1 VRRVI
6 YEWLLEIYIL
16 PKRSEIQL
24 KPLPQKLF
32 FIFSF
37 VILFVLCT
45 IAPADAPKKILILPF
60 NIHSEKDLSFLQNG
74 IFDMLSTRLS
84 EAGKVVP
91 ISKEKSLKAVQGI
104 NGPVNEKTA
113 QALGENLQA
122 DFVLFGS
129 LTVFG
134 DSISTDSRFLDVNKG
149 TPVVVFNQS
158 GKTQGDVIQH
168 IDIFAGQVN
177 EKVFKRKTYTYKP
190 TLQQKDNIDDTRRHP
205 EAVWAETKGMV
216 SSSEFDTV
224 GQGMVSF
231 DFWKSRRFKTRIIGM
246 AAGDVDGDKNNEV
259 VFISDRIVSIY
270 RYLDRKFIK
279 IGEIE
284 GTSYN
289 HYIGVDVADINEN
302 GKAEI
307 FVTNYNSKDRMRSF
321 VLEWNGTEFAKIIDN
336 ANWYYRVINV
346 PYQGRILFGQ
356 QRKDKLKI
364 FKPGVYEMK
373 WESGEYKP
381 SVRQNLPESI
391 TVYGFTYG
399 EVTHDGREMTVA
411 YSYNDR
417 IRIMDKSGDEE
428 WTSSEPYGEGMIF
441 LEFFD
446 RLDATEKVPQDPEKL
461 DRYFL
466 PQRIHIADLDKDG
479 KNDLLL
485 VKNHDVS
492 GETFS
497 RIRMF
502 NNGHIECLTWN
513 QLGLGLK
520 WRTQKI
526 SEYISDVTIADL
538 NNDGNDELIF
548 SVVSKTGKI
557 LGQSR
562 SYIVSWRPK
571 KEKKE

>member
-1 VRRVI
+1 
-6 YEWLLEIYIL
+6 
-16 PKRSEIQL
+16 
-24 KPLPQKLF
+24 
-32 FIFSF
+32 
-37 VILFVLCT
+37 
-45 IAPADAPKKILILPF
+45 
-60 NIHSEKDLSFLQNG
+60 
-74 IFDMLSTRLS
+74 MLSTRLS

-104 NGPVNEKTA
+104 NGPVNEKAA
-113 QALGENLQA
+113 QSLGENLQA
-122 DFVLFGS
+122 DFVVFGS

-134 DSISTDSRFLDVNKG
+134 DSISTDSRFLDVHKG

-177 EKVFKRKTYTYKP
+177 EKVFNRKTYTYTP
-190 TLQQKDNIDDTRRHP
+190 TPQQTGSSDDTRRHP
-205 EAVWAETKGMV
+205 EAVWAETRGMV
-216 SSSEFDTV
+216 SGESDIT
-224 GQGMVSF
+224 GQGLVSF

-270 RYLDRKFIK
+270 RYLDRKFVK

-284 GTSYN
+284 GSRYN

-307 FVTNYNSKDRMRSF
+307 FVTNYNTKDRMSSF

-381 SVRQNLPESI
+381 SVRQNLPESV

-411 YSYNDR
+411 YSYDDR

-428 WTSSEPYGEGMIF
+428 WTSSEPYGGNTIF

-446 RLDATEKVPQDPEKL
+446 KVDPTVKSPIASMSPKKSEEW

-492 GETFS
+492 GETFD
-497 RIRMF
+497 RLKMF

-513 QLGLGLK
+513 NLGLGLK

-526 SEYISDVTIADL
+526 SKYISDFTIADL
-538 NNDGNDELIF
+538 NNDGNDELVF

>member
-1 VRRVI
+1 M
-6 YEWLLEIYIL
+6 
-16 PKRSEIQL
+16 
-24 KPLPQKLF
+24 KPLTQKLF
-32 FIFSF
+32 FIFCFTFTFIFS
-37 VILFVLCT
+37 T
-45 IAPADAPKKILILPF
+45 IAPAGDPYKVLILPF
-60 NIHSEKDLSFLQNG
+60 NIHSEKDLSFLQSG
-74 IFDMLSTRLS
+74 IFDMLTSRLS
-84 EAGKVVP
+84 EAGKVIP
-91 ISKEKSLKAVQGI
+91 ISKEKSLEAVQGI
-104 NGPVNEKTA
+104 DGPVNQKIA
-113 QALGENLQA
+113 QSLGKSLHV
-122 DFVLFGS
+122 DFVVFGS

-134 DSISTDSRFLDVNKG
+134 DSISTDSRFLDVHKG

-168 IDIFAGQVN
+168 IDIFAGQIN
-177 EKVFKRKTYTYKP
+177 EKVFGRETYTYKP
-190 TLQQKDNIDDTRRHP
+190 TPQQTGSSDDTRRHP

-216 SSSEFDTV
+216 SGESDIA

-231 DFWKSRRFKTRIIGM
+231 DFWKSRKFKIRIIGM

-270 RYLDRKFIK
+270 RYLDRKFVK
-279 IGEIE
+279 VGEIE
-284 GTSYN
+284 GARYN
-289 HYIGVDVADINEN
+289 HYIGVDVADINAN

-307 FVTNYNSKDRMRSF
+307 FITNYNSKDRMSSF
-321 VLEWNGTEFAKIIDN
+321 VLEWNGAEFAKIVDD

-346 PYQGRILFGQ
+346 PHQGRILFGQ

-381 SVRQNLPESI
+381 TLRQNLPESI

-399 EVTHDGREMTVA
+399 DMMHDGREMTVA

-428 WTSSEPYGEGMIF
+428 WTGSEPYGGNMIF

-446 RLDATEKVPQDPEKL
+446 KIDPSVKAPKENEDL
-461 DRYFL
+461 DRYYL
-466 PQRIHIADLDKDG
+466 PQRINIADLDKDG
-479 KNDLLL
+479 KNDLIL
-485 VKNHDVS
+485 VKNHNIS
-492 GETFS
+492 GELFN
-497 RIRMF
+497 RIKMF

-526 SEYISDVTIADL
+526 SGYISDVAVADL
-538 NNDGNDELIF
+538 NNDGNEELIF
-548 SVVSKTGKI
+548 SVVSKTSKI
-557 LGQSR
+557 LGQSI
-562 SYIVSWRPK
+562 SYIVSWYPK
-571 KEKKE
+571 TEKKE

>member
-1 VRRVI
+1 M
-6 YEWLLEIYIL
+6 
-16 PKRSEIQL
+16 

-32 FIFSF
+32 FIFIP

-45 IAPADAPKKILILPF
+45 IAPAEAPKKILILPF

-104 NGPVNEKTA
+104 NGPVNEKAA
-113 QALGENLQA
+113 QSLGENLQA
-122 DFVLFGS
+122 DFVVFGS

-134 DSISTDSRFLDVNKG
+134 DSISTDSRFLDVHKG

-168 IDIFAGQVN
+168 IDIFAGQIN
-177 EKVFKRKTYTYKP
+177 EKVFGRETYTYKP
-190 TLQQKDNIDDTRRHP
+190 TPQQTGSSDDTRRHP

-216 SSSEFDTV
+216 SGESDIA

-231 DFWKSRRFKTRIIGM
+231 DFWKSRKFKIRIIGM

-270 RYLDRKFIK
+270 RYLDRKFVK
-279 IGEIE
+279 VGEIE
-284 GTSYN
+284 GTRYN

-307 FVTNYNSKDRMRSF
+307 FITNYNSKDRMSSF

-346 PYQGRILFGQ
+346 PYQDRILFGQ

-381 SVRQNLPESI
+381 TVRQNLPESI

-399 EVTHDGREMTVA
+399 DMMHDGREMIVA

-428 WTSSEPYGEGMIF
+428 WTGSEPYGGNPVF

-446 RLDATEKVPQDPEKL
+446 RPDPSQQVPQDPEKL

-479 KNDLLL
+479 KNDLIL

-492 GETFS
+492 GELIS
-497 RIRMF
+497 RIKMF
-502 NNGHIECLTWN
+502 NNGQIECLTWN
-513 QLGLGLK
+513 NLGLGLK

-526 SEYISDVTIADL
+526 SEYISDFTIADL
-538 NNDGNDELIF
+538 NNDGNDELVF
-548 SVVSKTGKI
+548 SVVSKAGKI

-562 SYIVSWRPK
+562 SYIVSWYPK
-571 KEKKE
+571 AEKKE